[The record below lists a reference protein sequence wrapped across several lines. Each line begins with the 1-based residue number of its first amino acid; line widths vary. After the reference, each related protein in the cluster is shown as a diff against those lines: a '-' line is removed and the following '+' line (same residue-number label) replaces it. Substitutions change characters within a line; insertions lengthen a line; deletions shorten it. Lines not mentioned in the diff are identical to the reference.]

1 MRIGIPAE
9 IKDIKGPVSNNFG
22 RTQYYFI
29 YDDSSEHFEFILN
42 SAAQSQGGAGV
53 KAAQTVVDSKA
64 DVLITPQLGE
74 NAAAVLKAAKIVI
87 YKCEEGSLLDNI
99 KLLKDGQLSL
109 LSDIHQ
115 GYHGH

>member
-9 IKDIKGPVSNNFG
+9 TQDVNGSVSSNFG

-29 YDDSSEHFEFILN
+29 YDDTNENFEFISNIASN
-42 SAAQSQGGAGV
+42 SLGGAGV
-53 KAAQTVVDSKA
+53 KAAQVVVDNKA
-64 DVLITPQLGE
+64 DAVIAPQMGE
-74 NAAAVLKAAKIVI
+74 NAAAVLKAAQIVI
-87 YKCEEGSLLDNI
+87 YKCEEGSLMENI
-99 KLLKDGQLSL
+99 KLLKDGQLTL